1 MSVAHPLHLVLAF
14 AIAGIALGGVAWTV
28 RSRRSAAHAY
38 SNLAFLHAVAGPPP
52 WLVRVLAGLGAV
64 GVLALAT
71 AFAGPRL
78 DLPVPVR
85 DGSVV
90 LCIDTS
96 GSMASTDIAP
106 TRYAAAQAA
115 ARAFIA
121 STPPGTRIGIVAFS
135 GSAGQ
140 IAPLQT
146 DRDRLVASLA
156 DLPPP
161 NDATAIGDALALAMR
176 MLPPKGHRV
185 IVLITDGV
193 NNRGVDPLEQAQV
206 LGARGIRLF
215 TIGIGTQAGGTI
227 PGTGE
232 QATIDED
239 ALRSYAQAA
248 GGAYARAGSAG
259 ALRDALSRL
268 GQVTA
273 FERRNVDASFGFAV
287 FGGLAIFGAAL
298 AAFALGRFP

>member
-1 MSVAHPLHLVLAF
+1 MTVAHPLHLAIALAIAAGAF
-14 AIAGIALGGVAWTV
+14 AAAAWIL
-28 RSRRSAAHAY
+28 RSRRRAAHAY
-38 SNLAFLHAVAGPPP
+38 SNLAFLQAVAAPPK
-52 WLVRVLAGLGAV
+52 WIERGLAGVGAA

-71 AFAGPRL
+71 AFGGPRL

-121 STPPGTRIGIVAFS
+121 STPPGTRVGIVAFS
-135 GSAGQ
+135 GGASQ
-140 IAPLQT
+140 IAPLET
-146 DRDRLVASLA
+146 DRAQLDAAL
-156 DLPPP
+156 DELPPP
-161 NDATAIGDALALAMR
+161 NDATAIGDALALAAR

-193 NNRGVDPLEQAQV
+193 NNRGVDPLEESQV
-206 LGARGIRLF
+206 LGARGIRVF

-287 FGGLAIFGAAL
+287 AGGLAIFGAAL

>member
-1 MSVAHPLHLVLAF
+1 MSVAHPLHLVIAL
-14 AIAGIALGGVAWTV
+14 AIAGGALAGVARIL
-28 RSRRSAAHAY
+28 RSRRNAAHAY
-38 SNLAFLHAVAGPPP
+38 SNLAFLHAVAAPPK
-52 WLVRVLAGLGAV
+52 WLVRGLAGLGAL

-71 AFAGPRL
+71 AFGGPRL

-90 LCIDTS
+90 LCVDTS

-140 IAPLQT
+140 IAPLET

-215 TIGIGTQAGGTI
+215 TIGIGTQTGGTI

-287 FGGLAIFGAAL
+287 FGGLAIFTAAVT
-298 AAFALGRFP
+298 AFALGRLP

>member
-1 MSVAHPLHLVLAF
+1 MLGLVLAAIGF
-14 AIAGIALGGVAWTV
+14 AALFSVA
-28 RSRRSAAHAY
+28 RSRRRAAHAY
-38 SNLAFLHAVAGPPP
+38 SNVAFLHAVAAPPV
-52 WLVRVLAGLGAV
+52 WLVRALAAAVGL

-78 DLPVPVR
+78 DLPVPMR

-106 TRYAAAQAA
+106 TRFAAAQAA

-135 GSAGQ
+135 GGAVQ
-140 IAPLQT
+140 VAPLET
-146 DRDRLVASLA
+146 DRARLDAALET
-156 DLPPP
+156 LPAP
-161 NDATAIGDALALAMR
+161 NDATAIGDALALAAR
-176 MLPPKGHRV
+176 MLPEKGHRV

-193 NNRGVDPLEQAQV
+193 NNRGVDPLSQAQL
-206 LGARGIRLF
+206 LGARGIRIF
-215 TIGIGTQAGGTI
+215 TIGIGTVEGGVI

-232 QATIDED
+232 SATIDED
-239 ALRSYAQAA
+239 ALRSYAQAG

-273 FERRNVDASFGFAV
+273 FERRNVDASFAFAA
-287 FGGLAIFGAAL
+287 FGGLAILGAAF

>member
-1 MSVAHPLHLVLAF
+1 VTVAHPLHLVLAL
-14 AIAGIALGGVAWTV
+14 ALAGVALAGVAWLL
-28 RSRRSAAHAY
+28 RARREAAHAY
-38 SNLAFLHAVAGPPP
+38 SDLAFLRSVAAPPV
-52 WLVRVLAGLGAV
+52 WIVRGLAGAGAL

-121 STPPGTRIGIVAFS
+121 STPPGIRIGIVAFA
-135 GSAGQ
+135 GSAVQ
-140 IAPLQT
+140 VAPLQT
-146 DRDRLVASLA
+146 DRAQLDASLA
-156 DLPPP
+156 QLPPP
-161 NDATAIGDALALAMR
+161 NDATAIGDALALAAR
-176 MLPPKGHRV
+176 MLPAKGHRV

-193 NNRGVDPLEQAQV
+193 NNRGVEPLAQAQL

-215 TIGIGTQAGGTI
+215 TIGIGTQAGGVI

-239 ALRSYAQAA
+239 ALRAYAQAA

-287 FGGLAIFGAAL
+287 FGGLTIFGAAL
-298 AAFALGRFP
+298 AALALGRFP

>member
-1 MSVAHPLHLVLAF
+1 MTVAHPLHLVVALAL
-14 AIAGIALGGVAWTV
+14 AAGVLAVVVWIL
-28 RSRRSAAHAY
+28 RSRRRATHAY
-38 SNLAFLHAVAGPPP
+38 SNLAFLHAVAAPPK
-52 WLVRVLAGLGAV
+52 WIERSLAGVGAA

-78 DLPVPVR
+78 DLPMPVR

-96 GSMASTDIAP
+96 GSMASNDIAP

-135 GSAGQ
+135 GSAAQ
-140 IAPLQT
+140 IAPLET
-146 DRDRLVASLA
+146 DRALLVGSL
-156 DLPPP
+156 DQLPPP
-161 NDATAIGDALALAMR
+161 NDATAIGDALALAIR

-193 NNRGVDPLEQAQV
+193 NNRGVDPLAQAQV

-215 TIGIGTQAGGTI
+215 TIGIGTQTGGVI

-232 QATIDED
+232 AATIDED

-287 FGGLAIFGAAL
+287 FGGLAILGAAL
-298 AAFALGRFP
+298 TAFALGRLP